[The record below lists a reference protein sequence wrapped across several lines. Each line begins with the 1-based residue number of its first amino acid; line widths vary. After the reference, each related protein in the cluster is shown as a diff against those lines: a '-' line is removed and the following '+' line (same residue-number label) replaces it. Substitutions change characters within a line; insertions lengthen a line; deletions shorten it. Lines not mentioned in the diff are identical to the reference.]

1 MKKKGL
7 TSYQLKIIALCTMTL
22 DHLAA
27 YGGEIP
33 IFGHY
38 AYTLRIVGRIAAPL
52 FLFVLTESVR
62 HTHNKIHYA
71 VRLYFAAVAVGLFTT
86 VTNHFLGSSIGRFSG
101 NNILFTYFYTALY
114 IILSEQLMKA
124 VRGKKVI
131 DGIICV
137 LAILSTILP
146 HYISLYL
153 SRVVYLNRE
162 IISSELAWDLVE
174 SFFVSPLR
182 VEYSILFVI
191 MGMLMYFAS
200 NKYWKAAILAVF
212 SLGCYLADFSLEI
225 QDILLRISP
234 DPYFGY
240 PQRWMI
246 LAAPF
251 ILLYNGEK
259 GKSHKWFFY
268 AYYPIH
274 RYLIAIIEFLVLYK
288 T

>member
-1 MKKKGL
+1 MTRPGL
-7 TSYQLKIIALCTMTL
+7 TAFQLKIIALCTMTL

-38 AYTLRIVGRIAAPL
+38 AYMLRIVGRIAAPL
-52 FLFVLTESVR
+52 FLFVLTESVH
-62 HTHNKIHYA
+62 HTHNKIHY
-71 VRLYFAAVAVGLFTT
+71 VLRLYFAAVGVGLFTT
-86 VTNHFLGSSIGRFSG
+86 VTNHFFGSSIGRFSG

-114 IILSEQLMKA
+114 IILTEQFMKA
-124 VRGKKVI
+124 VRSKKVI

-153 SRVVYLNRE
+153 NRVVYLNRE
-162 IISSELAWDLVE
+162 IISTELAWDLVD

-182 VEYSILFVI
+182 VQYSILFVI
-191 MGMLMYFAS
+191 MGMLMYFAP
-200 NKYWKAAILAVF
+200 NKYWKAVILAVF
-212 SLGCYLADFSLEI
+212 SLGCYLADSSLEI

-234 DPYFGY
+234 FPYFGY

-251 ILLYNGEK
+251 MLLYNGDK
-259 GKSHKWFFY
+259 GSGHKWFFY
-268 AYYPIH
+268 LYYPIH
-274 RYLIAIIEFLVLYK
+274 RYLFTAIEYLYLSMQ
-288 T
+288 

>member
-1 MKKKGL
+1 MKEKGL
-7 TSYQLKIIALCTMTL
+7 TSYQIKLIALCTMTL

-27 YGGEIP
+27 YGSELPMINEHSY
-33 IFGHY
+33 I
-38 AYTLRIVGRIAAPL
+38 LRIIGRIAAPL
-52 FLFVLTESVR
+52 FLFTMTESV
-62 HTHNKIHYA
+62 HYTHNKIHY
-71 VRLYFAAVAVGLFTT
+71 VLRLYFAAVGVGLFTT
-86 VTNHFLGSSIGRFSG
+86 ATNHFFGSTIGRFSG

-114 IILSEQLMKA
+114 IILTEQFMKA
-124 VRGKKVI
+124 VSSKKVI

-153 SRVVYLNRE
+153 NRVVYLNRE
-162 IISSELAWDLVE
+162 IISTELAWDLVD

-182 VEYSILFVI
+182 VQYSILFVI
-191 MGMLMYFAS
+191 MGMLIYFAP
-200 NKYWKAAILAVF
+200 NKYWKAVILAVF
-212 SLGCYLADFSLEI
+212 SLGCYLADSSLEI

-251 ILLYNGEK
+251 ILLYNGDK